1 MKKKFLSV
9 LLIVAVLI
17 GMAGVSGTQTES
29 GEQKAAKEQKQ
40 QENEQTAETKV
51 EIPPENEEEQKG
63 WIGVILN
70 GDETEAYTLAH
81 IDGIRAAAENVSLPE
96 QDIIWKERVGANDGC
111 KSVVKDLIRQG
122 CEIIIANSAIYE
134 EAIKSEAEK
143 NPEVDFVVINDSK
156 TQSTVTEDG
165 TELTNLYNVHMDTYE
180 ASYVAGVTAG
190 MKVAKLKEKKKI
202 PAKSFDEKKNVKLG
216 YVAAEANDD
225 AHADINAYYLGVK
238 AVCKKVVLQVEY
250 IDAWNNS
257 DAEATAA
264 GDLIRS
270 GCVVLASNTDLDAVM
285 QMVENAKESG
295 KCVYAVGRNSDMRQM
310 AGKAALTSVVS
321 VWSVYYTELFDAK
334 LNGRYMEQ
342 NWNGGYAQGAVTIS
356 TLGKSASSGTGDR
369 VKKTEEKIKNGKKQ
383 IAYFSTRALD
393 GILES
398 EKGQEQ

>member
-1 MKKKFLSV
+1 
-9 LLIVAVLI
+9 
-17 GMAGVSGTQTES
+17 
-29 GEQKAAKEQKQ
+29 
-40 QENEQTAETKV
+40 
-51 EIPPENEEEQKG
+51 
-63 WIGVILN
+63 
-70 GDETEAYTLAH
+70 
-81 IDGIRAAAENVSLPE
+81 
-96 QDIIWKERVGANDGC
+96 
-111 KSVVKDLIRQG
+111 
-122 CEIIIANSAIYE
+122 
-134 EAIKSEAEK
+134 
-143 NPEVDFVVINDSK
+143 
-156 TQSTVTEDG
+156 
-165 TELTNLYNVHMDTYE
+165 
-180 ASYVAGVTAG
+180 

-285 QMVENAKESG
+285 QMAENAKESG

-356 TLGKSASSGTGDR
+356 TLGK
-369 VKKTEEKIKNGKKQ
+369 VHPPEPVTE
-383 IAYFSTRALD
+383 
-393 GILES
+393 
-398 EKGQEQ
+398 